1 LLAVPKEI
9 DLCILAGGVEHWLEE
24 VENYILTLGCQ
35 TLRVYCNGFRKVLMQ
50 KLLQWSTLCG
60 YKTLWMEI
68 RKDNLAMLRLAKAF
82 WFEVS
87 SSEEDMVYVQ
97 KNLAEE
103 LPQLF
108 A

>member
-1 LLAVPKEI
+1 
-9 DLCILAGGVEHWLEE
+9 
-24 VENYILTLGCQ
+24 
-35 TLRVYCNGFRKVLMQ
+35 MQ
-50 KLLQWSTLCG
+50 KLLQWATLCG
-60 YKTLWMEI
+60 YKILWMEI

-82 WFEVS
+82 GFEVS

-97 KNLAEE
+97 KNLSEE